1 MTRMRVS
8 PTVRSSYPLF
18 LMVALVLS
26 NPLGCAGSP
35 NKGGGNAGGS
45 GEDTGGSPGSG
56 GSKGTGG
63 KGTGGASDTGG
74 KGGGSGPSG
83 GQGGNGGADTG
94 GSGGGADTGGSGG
107 SQTGGSSGGA
117 DAGLKDSGA
126 PAPDAMMG
134 TGMGLT
140 GNGCAG
146 GTCLNP
152 ECKPLNGAAAGGKT
166 PNTGFELQ
174 PSYIPNDVIVATFD
188 DTPDGINSPPDP
200 NFGAGDWTRK
210 MVDYFDGVG
219 LHMDFFINGNNFCD
233 VAKTPECEET
243 VRRILKNHNPANH
256 TVHHIHMGG
265 NTGAPTGADGSCN
278 GTQCD
283 AEMMGVESLIN
294 TLSMGGRPHLT
305 RFRAPY
311 GEPFQAGGGGAIAT
325 IVGKYAVH
333 VGWQMDSTDSLCD
346 NCKYTG
352 AQIAK
357 KVTDQIGTG
366 PGKGKAWGIVLMHG
380 TYPWSYDAA
389 KILFDPTTGYIKTH
403 GFRLGTVEDVICWKY
418 GKHSWELI
426 AAANNSQRGPN

>member
-1 MTRMRVS
+1 MMRIGRLS
-8 PTVRSSYPLF
+8 F
-18 LMVALVLS
+18 ALTAALALAS
-26 NPLGCAGSP
+26 PLGC
-35 NKGGGNAGGS
+35 GGGSKGKSPGEEGGS
-45 GEDTGGSPGSG
+45 GGEDTGGAKGDGGSSATGGRGTG
-56 GSKGTGG
+56 GSKGD
-63 KGTGGASDTGG
+63 GTGGRADTGG
-74 KGGGSGPSG
+74 AGGAGDTGGSVGTG
-83 GQGGNGGADTG
+83 GSTGTGGADTG
-94 GSGGGADTGGSGG
+94 GSSGTP
-107 SQTGGSSGGA
+107 S
-117 DAGLKDSGA
+117 DAGAKDSGT
-126 PAPDAMMG
+126 PDMAMG
-134 TGMGLT
+134 TPMGLS

-166 PNTGFELQ
+166 PNIGFELQ

-188 DTPDGINSPPDP
+188 DTPDGIDSPPDP

-210 MVDYFDGVG
+210 MVDYFDSVG

-233 VAKTPECEET
+233 VAKTAECEET
-243 VRRILKNHNPANH
+243 VKRILKNHNPANH

-265 NTGAPTGADGSCN
+265 NSGAPTSAEGSCN
-278 GTQCD
+278 GAQCD
-283 AEMMGVESLIN
+283 TEMMGVETLIN

-311 GEPFQAGGGGAIAT
+311 GEPFTGGSGGAIAT
-325 IVGKYAVH
+325 IVGKWAVH

-366 PGKGKAWGIVLMHG
+366 PGKGKSYGIVLMHG
-380 TYPWSYDAA
+380 TYPWSYEAA
-389 KILFDPTTGYIKTH
+389 KLLFDPKTGYVQTH

>member
-1 MTRMRVS
+1 MTRMTIRRGLPVS
-8 PTVRSSYPLF
+8 GLLAVLF
-18 LMVALVLS
+18 LSGPV
-26 NPLGCAGSP
+26 GCSSGGT
-35 NKGGGNAGGS
+35 KGGSSGGE
-45 GEDTGGSPGSG
+45 GGGDETGGSKGSG
-56 GSKGTGG
+56 GSSPTGG
-63 KGTGGASDTGG
+63 KSGGDTGGKSGGTGGAVG
-74 KGGGSGPSG
+74 
-83 GQGGNGGADTG
+83 TG
-94 GSGGGADTGGSGG
+94 GSTGGSGGADTGGSGG
-107 SQTGGSSGGA
+107 SDTGGSGGQIA
-117 DAGLKDSGA
+117 DAGPKDSGA
-126 PAPDAMMG
+126 ADAMMG
-134 TGMGLT
+134 TGMGLS

-146 GTCLNP
+146 GACLNP

-166 PNTGFELQ
+166 PNIGFEVK
-174 PSYIPNDVIVATFD
+174 PGYIPNDVIVATFD

-210 MVDYFDGVG
+210 LVDYFDGVG
-219 LHMDFFINGNNFCD
+219 LHIDFFMNGNNFCD

-265 NTGAPTGADGSCN
+265 NTGAPTGAEGSCN

-283 AEMMGVESLIN
+283 AEITGVESLIN

-311 GEPFQAGGGGAIAT
+311 GEPFQGGNAGAIAT

-366 PGKGKAWGIVLMHG
+366 PGKGQSWGIVLMHG
-380 TYPWSYDAA
+380 TYPWSYEAA
-389 KILFDPTTGYIKTH
+389 KILFDPTTGYVKTH